1 MTTWYAILISGVS
14 GAVVTLLGVMVGG
27 AVTNRSQRLHWLRD
41 KRIEACAELLRE
53 STSMQIRLHQLWNRG
68 EAADWTA
75 WNQALAMI
83 WLIGTPDVR
92 TEAKRVDRLFWLCR
106 ERIKRGQ
113 IVGEQAWS
121 EVRDEMELARRD
133 LINAARHEMF
143 SSKDFVDDV
152 PVGRPSLS
160 EVAKLF
166 DSTTGQ
172 SAADDAQQAEAQ

>member
-14 GAVVTLLGVMVGG
+14 GAVVTLLGVMAGG
-27 AVTNRSQRLHWLRD
+27 AVTSRSQRLHWLRD
-41 KRIEACAELLRE
+41 KQIEACAELLRE
-53 STSMQIRLHQLWNRG
+53 STSMQIKLRHLWNRG

-92 TEAKRVDRLFWLCR
+92 TKTKQVDRLFWLCR

-113 IVGEQAWS
+113 IVGEKAWS

-133 LINAARHEMF
+133 LINAARREMV

-160 EVAKLF
+160 ELDQLF
-166 DSTTGQ
+166 DSTNVQATDNPQ
-172 SAADDAQQAEAQ
+172 EAAAQ